1 MIPCLDVKDGR
12 VVKGIQFQSLRDI
25 GNPVDLALYYNEAG
39 ADELVFLDISK
50 TEAGHDLMIEVIEA
64 TAKQLF
70 IPLTV
75 GGGIQNLDDI
85 TQLLNHG
92 ADKISLNSSALKHPE
107 LIRQASEKFGRQ
119 CICIAIDSFMIKT
132 ERIISVLRTVVKLT
146 DVSVYDWVQE
156 VEHLGAGELLITSM
170 HHDGMKQGFDIEH
183 LAKIKQLVNIPIIA
197 SGGGGNAQHFVELF
211 QQTDVSAGLAASIL
225 HDQETT
231 VAEIKDKMRGGGI
244 LVR

>member
-1 MIPCLDVKDGR
+1 MIKKRVIPCLDVKDGR

-119 CICIAIDSFMIKT
+119 CICIAIDSFYDKDREDYFCT
-132 ERIISVLRTVVKLT
+132 THGGKKLT

-170 HHDGMKQGFDIEH
+170 HHDLSLIH
-183 LAKIKQLVNIPIIA
+183 I
-197 SGGGGNAQHFVELF
+197 
-211 QQTDVSAGLAASIL
+211 
-225 HDQETT
+225 
-231 VAEIKDKMRGGGI
+231 
-244 LVR
+244 

>member
-1 MIPCLDVKDGR
+1 MIKKRVIPCLDVKDGR

-119 CICIAIDSFMIKT
+119 CICIAIDSFYDKD
-132 ERIISVLRTVVKLT
+132 RKDYFVLRTVVK
-146 DVSVYDWVQE
+146 
-156 VEHLGAGELLITSM
+156 
-170 HHDGMKQGFDIEH
+170 
-183 LAKIKQLVNIPIIA
+183 N
-197 SGGGGNAQHFVELF
+197 
-211 QQTDVSAGLAASIL
+211 
-225 HDQETT
+225 
-231 VAEIKDKMRGGGI
+231 
-244 LVR
+244 

>member
-107 LIRQASEKFGRQ
+107 LIRQASEIFGLQ
-119 CICIAIDSFMIKT
+119 CICSAI
-132 ERIISVLRTVVKLT
+132 
-146 DVSVYDWVQE
+146 
-156 VEHLGAGELLITSM
+156 
-170 HHDGMKQGFDIEH
+170 
-183 LAKIKQLVNIPIIA
+183 
-197 SGGGGNAQHFVELF
+197 
-211 QQTDVSAGLAASIL
+211 
-225 HDQETT
+225 
-231 VAEIKDKMRGGGI
+231 
-244 LVR
+244 

>member
-119 CICIAIDSFMIKT
+119 CICIAIDSFYDKD
-132 ERIISVLRTVVKLT
+132 RKDYFVLRTVVK
-146 DVSVYDWVQE
+146 
-156 VEHLGAGELLITSM
+156 
-170 HHDGMKQGFDIEH
+170 
-183 LAKIKQLVNIPIIA
+183 N
-197 SGGGGNAQHFVELF
+197 
-211 QQTDVSAGLAASIL
+211 
-225 HDQETT
+225 
-231 VAEIKDKMRGGGI
+231 
-244 LVR
+244 

>member
-119 CICIAIDSFMIKT
+119 CICIAIDSF
-132 ERIISVLRTVVKLT
+132 
-146 DVSVYDWVQE
+146 YDKDR
-156 VEHLGAGELLITSM
+156 G
-170 HHDGMKQGFDIEH
+170 
-183 LAKIKQLVNIPIIA
+183 
-197 SGGGGNAQHFVELF
+197 LF
-211 QQTDVSAGLAASIL
+211 LYYA
-225 HDQETT
+225 
-231 VAEIKDKMRGGGI
+231 RW
-244 LVR
+244 